1 MLTDVSAFV
10 CGRQKDVLQ
19 EYSKQNEQGKAENL
33 ACALSEHVVALIA
46 SYSASVI

>member
-19 EYSKQNEQGKAENL
+19 EYSKQKG
-33 ACALSEHVVALIA
+33 ACGR
-46 SYSASVI
+46 

>member
-1 MLTDVSAFV
+1 MFYRNIQSRKEPAAD
-10 CGRQKDVLQ
+10 
-19 EYSKQNEQGKAENL
+19 EQGKAENL